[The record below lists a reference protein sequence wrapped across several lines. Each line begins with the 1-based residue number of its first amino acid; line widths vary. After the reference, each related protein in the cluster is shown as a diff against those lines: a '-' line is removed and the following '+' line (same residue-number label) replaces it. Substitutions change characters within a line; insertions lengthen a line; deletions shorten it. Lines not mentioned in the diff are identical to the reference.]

1 MTNRR
6 KTWEKAFLSALEKTG
21 IVTWAAKAA
30 GVGRRTVYDHLNA
43 DPDFAEKWEEALDS
57 AEARLEE
64 EVMRRALEGEQIPVY
79 YKGKVVGHKTRKS
92 DTLLMFAIKNL
103 QRRRERERD
112 VPKAPSLRQ
121 FLSGGAPTVHRRRA
135 AESAPAP
142 APATTVS
149 VMERL
154 PDRDVTELKR
164 NPKRI
169 LRAAAATALRQRA
182 RSRPTERFG
191 SGKNHR
197 RGAERLW
204 KTWASR
210 LSAFTTAPS
219 RRPLM
224 AH

>member
-43 DPDFAEKWEEALDS
+43 DPDFAEKWEEALDN

-64 EVMRRALEGEQIPVY
+64 EVMRRALEGEQVPVY

-121 FLSGGAPTVHRRRA
+121 FFTGTAPTVHRRRA
-135 AESAPAP
+135 AEPAP
-142 APATTVS
+142 APARATNVS

-154 PDRDVTELKR
+154 PDRDVTEPTR

-169 LRAAAATALRQRA
+169 LRAAATAALRQRP
-182 RSRPTERFG
+182 RSRPTGRFG
-191 SGKNHR
+191 SDRNR
-197 RGAERLW
+197 RRRAGRLW
-204 KTWASR
+204 QSWFSR
-210 LSAFTTAPS
+210 LSALTTAPL

-224 AH
+224 AR

>member
-6 KTWEKAFLSALEKTG
+6 KTWEKAFLSALENTG
-21 IVTWAAKAA
+21 IVAWAAKAA

-64 EVMRRALEGEQIPVY
+64 EVMRRALEGEQVPVY

-103 QRRRERERD
+103 QQRRERD

-121 FLSGGAPTVHRRRA
+121 FLTGGAPTVHRRRA

-169 LRAAAATALRQRA
+169 LRAAAATALRQRPGD
-182 RSRPTERFG
+182 RLPGRFG
-191 SGKNHR
+191 RDKKGRPGTR
-197 RGAERLW
+197 RFW
-204 KTWASR
+204 QTWTAP
-210 LSAFTTAPS
+210 LSAFTTALL

-224 AH
+224 AC

>member
-43 DPDFAEKWEEALDS
+43 DPDFAEKWEEALDN

-64 EVMRRALEGEQIPVY
+64 EVMRRALEGEQVPVY

-121 FLSGGAPTVHRRRA
+121 FLTGAAPAVHRRRV
-135 AESAPAP
+135 AEPAP
-142 APATTVS
+142 ASARATNAS

-154 PDRDVTELKR
+154 PDRDITELGR
-164 NPKRI
+164 NPKSI
-169 LRAAAATALRQRA
+169 LRAAATAALRQRP

-191 SGKNHR
+191 SDKNRR
-197 RGAERLW
+197 RGAGRLW
-204 KTWASR
+204 QTWALR
-210 LSAFTTAPS
+210 LSALTAAPL

-224 AH
+224 AR